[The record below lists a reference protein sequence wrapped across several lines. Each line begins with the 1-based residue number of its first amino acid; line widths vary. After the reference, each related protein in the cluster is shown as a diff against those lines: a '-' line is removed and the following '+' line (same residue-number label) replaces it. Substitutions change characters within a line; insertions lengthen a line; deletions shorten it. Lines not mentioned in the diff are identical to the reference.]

1 MDWSDAENCILQAI
15 AALDENRPIRALSLS
30 EQVITGYPDLLIGR
44 LLRADALLRL
54 DRAKEA
60 LEEAEYAVQLAPR
73 DLHSQMLLAQAGE
86 AAGRLGRAQQAWEA
100 AVELSRENPEIV
112 REYARFMTV
121 HRGPKPALEAAR
133 HAVELLPRDAA
144 AWTILG
150 QAQLRMKQ
158 WAEAEHSLQQALQID
173 PNDVQAQAAMAVFLH
188 LRGREDSALAL
199 TRLLEGRKEA
209 EQVVEAIR
217 RDAKR
222 RQLNRILVE
231 RGIDRPAAD
240 DKPAISRDM
249 VILLVLIFLTCLIVP
264 WLLLALWGL
273 EPDQSMLVLSVV
285 LAAIFALVFCRQWFL
300 RR

>member
-1 MDWSDAENCILQAI
+1 MDWSDAENYLLQAI
-15 AALDENRPIRALSLS
+15 AALDENQPIRALSLS
-30 EQVITGYPDLLIGR
+30 EQVVTGYPDLLIAR

-54 DRAKEA
+54 NRGKEA
-60 LEEAEYAVQLAPR
+60 LEEAEHAARLAPR
-73 DLHSQMLLAQAGE
+73 DLHAQMLLAQAGE
-86 AAGRLGRAQQAWEA
+86 AVGRLGRAQQAWEA
-100 AVELSRENPEIV
+100 AVELSRESPEIV

-133 HAVELLPRDAA
+133 HAVELLPQDAA

-158 WAEAEHSLQQALQID
+158 WADAERSLQHALQID

-199 TRLLEGRKEA
+199 TRLLEDRKEA
-209 EQVVEAIR
+209 EQVVETIR

-231 RGIDRPAAD
+231 RGIDRP
-240 DKPAISRDM
+240 PAGENPPVSRDM

-264 WLLLALWGL
+264 WVLLALWGI
-273 EPDQSMLVLSVV
+273 EPDQSLLLLTVV
-285 LAAIFALVFCRQWFL
+285 LAAIFALVFTRQWFF

>member
-15 AALDENRPIRALSLS
+15 AALDENQPIRALSLA
-30 EQVITGYPDLLIGR
+30 EQVVTGYPDLLIGR

-54 DRAKEA
+54 DRGKEA
-60 LEEAEYAVQLAPR
+60 LEEAEYAGGLAPR
-73 DLHSQMLLAQAGE
+73 DLHAQILLAQAAE

-100 AVELSRENPEIV
+100 AVHLSRENPEIV
-112 REYARFMTV
+112 REYARFMTA
-121 HRGPKPALEAAR
+121 HRGPRPALEVAR

-158 WAEAEHSLQQALQID
+158 WSDAERSLQHALQID

-209 EQVVEAIR
+209 EQVVEHIR
-217 RDAKR
+217 RDAKK

-231 RGIDRPAAD
+231 RGIDRLAPG
-240 DKPAISRDM
+240 DKSPVSRDM

-264 WLLLALWGL
+264 WLLLAIWGIESDRTL
-273 EPDQSMLVLSVV
+273 LFLTVLM
-285 LAAIFALVFCRQWFL
+285 AAIFALVFCRQWFL